1 MRTVPATDAKAHL
14 AELLRTVER
23 GETVAITRHGRT
35 IAHVVPA
42 RSEKDANH
50 KQAVARFAAD
60 VTGGNL
66 FPCLSR
72 ISCSLVTTDIA
83 FEHLRS
89 RCVGCS
95 GVAFERI
102 DGVRG
107 E

>member
-50 KQAVARFAAD
+50 KQAVARF
-60 VTGGNL
+60 
-66 FPCLSR
+66 R
-72 ISCSLVTTDIA
+72 
-83 FEHLRS
+83 R
-89 RCVGCS
+89 R
-95 GVAFERI
+95 R
-102 DGVRG
+102 DGWQPVPMSAGAILLARHDG
-107 E
+107 HRL